1 MRARSA
7 AESPRLA
14 HGPAPHP
21 PPTTGAT
28 SDFRPLRYRPFRC
41 AGRGCGAS
49 VSLTEFDALPDAWH
63 VAIPA
68 GKGEPVYHCPLCAA
82 AAGLTV
88 APPAAGAGIAGQ
100 DLDVVRAAQLA
111 QLAEIRAGL
120 AAFMAS
126 LGASDR
132 NAA

>member
-1 MRARSA
+1 MRARTA

-21 PPTTGAT
+21 PPKRSIA
-28 SDFRPLRYRPFRC
+28 SDLKPLRYRDFRC
-41 AGRGCGAS
+41 VRGCGAV

-68 GKGEPVYHCPLCAA
+68 GKGDPTYTCPLCAS

-88 APPAAGAGIAGQ
+88 APPAAGAGIARQ

-120 AAFMAS
+120 AAFMAE
-126 LGASDR
+126 LAGDR
-132 NAA
+132 SAA